1 MYSNKID
8 LDKFYTKKDVVL
20 KCINYINFS
29 LYDFVIEPSAGN
41 GSFYNQIK
49 HNNKIGLDLKPESP
63 DIICYNWFDYK
74 IDNKYKKVLIL
85 GNPPFGKRNA
95 LSKKFLQ
102 HSCSFTNVY
111 TIAFIL
117 PNVYNKH
124 TLQKYVS
131 PEFRLKNIIKLDDNA
146 FLINNESYHVPCSF
160 FIFDKSEGECLRF
173 NPELYKETNDWKY
186 GDKNNYDFYVMGASI
201 NTVKDSPTENNRG
214 YYIKVK
220 KGIDIEKVK
229 NNFKNLKVEIFSSVN
244 GGVAWMTKPELVKNY
259 IMEIT
264 TEKYK
269 QTNLNQFFD

>member
-1 MYSNKID
+1 MYSEKVS
-8 LDKFYTKKDVVL
+8 LDKFYTKTNVAK
-20 KCINYINFS
+20 KCLSYINFEQ
-29 LYDFVIEPSAGN
+29 YDLVIEPSAGN
-41 GSFYNQIK
+41 GSFYNQIN
-49 HNNKIGLDLKPESP
+49 HNNKIGLDIEPENSDILKV
-63 DIICYNWFDYK
+63 DWFDYK

-102 HSCSFTNVY
+102 HSCSFDNVS

-146 FLINNESYHVPCSF
+146 FLINNMSYHVPCSF

-186 GDKNNYDFYVMGASI
+186 GDKNSYDFYVMGASI
-201 NTVKDSPTENNRG
+201 NTVKDSPTKNNRG

-220 KGIDIEKVK
+220 KGIDIEKVR

-259 IMEIT
+259 MNRT
-264 TEKYK
+264 
-269 QTNLNQFFD
+269 

>member
-49 HNNKIGLDLKPESP
+49 HNNKIGLDLKPESLG
-63 DIICYNWFDYK
+63 IICYDWFDYK
-74 IDNKYKKVLIL
+74 IDNQYKKVLIL
-85 GNPPFGKRNA
+85 GNPPFGKRNI

-102 HSCSFTNVY
+102 HSCSFTNVH

-131 PEFRLKNIIKLDDNA
+131 SEFRLKNIIKLDDNA

-160 FIFDKSEGECLRF
+160 FIFDKSKGECLRF
-173 NPELYKETNDWKY
+173 NPELYRETNDWQY
-186 GDKNNYDFYVMGASI
+186 GDKNNYDFFIMGASI
-201 NTVKDSPTENNRG
+201 NTVKESPTKNNRG

-220 KGIDIEKVK
+220 DSANVDVVEG
-229 NNFKNLKVEIFSSVN
+229 NFKTAIWKGYGTAS
-244 GGVAWMTKPELVKNY
+244 GGVAWFTKPEIVKLY
-259 IMEIT
+259 RE
-264 TEKYK
+264 
-269 QTNLNQFFD
+269 QFN